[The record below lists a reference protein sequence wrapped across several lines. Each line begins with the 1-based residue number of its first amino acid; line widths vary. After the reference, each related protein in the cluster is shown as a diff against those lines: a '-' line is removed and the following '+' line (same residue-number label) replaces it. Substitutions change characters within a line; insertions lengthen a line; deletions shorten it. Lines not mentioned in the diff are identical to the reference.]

1 MSERNNL
8 RTLENLIEKAHK
20 ICSEMFL
27 SEAVELDEDDV
38 RLFLYCNRVT
48 NHKLQDEYLEIV
60 REYDMISGK
69 KTYNYS
75 GNI

>member
-1 MSERNNL
+1 MTNTCIL
-8 RTLENLIEKAHK
+8 DNLIQKALK
-20 ICSEMFL
+20 ICSKMFL
-27 SEAVELDEDDV
+27 SEAVELDEDEV